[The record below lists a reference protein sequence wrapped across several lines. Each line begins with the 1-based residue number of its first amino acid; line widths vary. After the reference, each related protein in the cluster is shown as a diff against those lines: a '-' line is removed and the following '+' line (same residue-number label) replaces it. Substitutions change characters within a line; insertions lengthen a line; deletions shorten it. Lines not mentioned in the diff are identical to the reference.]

1 MNGGPVYRIGPRGS
15 YKMIKR
21 NLLVIGLA
29 VMLSACGFQLRGTGQ
44 TELAIKELDLS
55 ARNAYGETV
64 TQLRQALQTSGVNVH
79 AGAPYKLILTNEQES
94 QRAASYAGGS
104 GRSAEY
110 ELTTVLSYTIDGHN
124 DTNLLN
130 DKLEVRKIYVHDG
143 NNITGSQQEAT
154 QARKEMRRELVQ
166 NMLVRLQLLTPTQLE
181 VLQQKADERAKA
193 EADAMEAARRAQDET
208 PQQSPLQLP
217 MN

>member
-1 MNGGPVYRIGPRGS
+1 
-15 YKMIKR
+15 MIKR
-21 NLLVIGLA
+21 NLLVMGLA
-29 VMLSACGFQLRGTGQ
+29 VMLSACGFQLRGTGN

-64 TQLRQALQTSGVNVH
+64 TQLRQALQSSGVNVH
-79 AGAPYKLILTNEQES
+79 AGAPYKLVLTNEAES
-94 QRAASYAGGS
+94 QRAATYAGGS

-110 ELTTVLSYTIDGHN
+110 ELTTVLSYSIEGHN
-124 DTNLLN
+124 NTNLLN

-154 QARKEMRRELVQ
+154 QARGEMRRDLVQ
-166 NMLVRLQLLTPTQLE
+166 NMVVRLQLLTPSQLDS
-181 VLQQKADERAKA
+181 LQQKADERAKA
-193 EADAMEAARRAQDET
+193 EADALEAARRAQDET

-217 MN
+217 VN